1 MLSSLCYKG
10 LVTPIGSELEYSTST
25 STTSRRSSSDFVP
38 LVVPRKPVRRRRR
51 KSLLPQVE
59 ALEHQSYGLKFLSHL
74 EKLVAGPPTSSG
86 FNFRRLPEL
95 AVAGG
100 DDDDSRTVVT
110 YISLGASTPRQQRRS
125 DHAIPDVAGIVTR
138 SSVDCIRKPKSL
150 KKRHITYRHSLYL
163 PPMEPHAPE
172 VTNRRH
178 SYTSA
183 EEDKVQQSP
192 AIRQHTIASA
202 DLDEKKA
209 RYKLQLQRRRRY
221 NNWFFTLYEFDKPA
235 NPEASYILLSRL
247 KRITTL
253 QSGKF
258 YSFNIC
264 LRLRGL
270 SPASED
276 RRRLDRLFAYS
287 RLNSDSASS
296 TSSVSCISFGMF
308 DSVSP
313 HNPGQLF
320 CPEGMRVSR
329 AVGYAPSFYCYG
341 CGRNMTTG
349 SSLSSVAGSPTES
362 LVGSRQR
369 PEVCYSFT
377 RSAEFYRSTR
387 AIRRASTMAIS
398 SLDGL
403 CCFSYT
409 TTLWKLI

>member
-150 KKRHITYRHSLYL
+150 KKRHVSWKDLEPNHSEEKITYRHSLYL

-209 RYKLQLQRRRRY
+209 SSPH
-221 NNWFFTLYEFDKPA
+221 KPT
-235 NPEASYILLSRL
+235 RL
-247 KRITTL
+247 C
-253 QSGKF
+253 F
-258 YSFNIC
+258 E
-264 LRLRGL
+264 RLRGL